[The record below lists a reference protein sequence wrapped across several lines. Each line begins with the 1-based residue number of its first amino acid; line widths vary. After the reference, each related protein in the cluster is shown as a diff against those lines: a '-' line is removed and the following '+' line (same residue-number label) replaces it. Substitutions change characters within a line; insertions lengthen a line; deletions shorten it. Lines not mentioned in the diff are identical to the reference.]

1 MLASFSFQFLYHF
14 HLIIFNNV
22 FLSLAALGT
31 ILNCTLSWQDEEVV
45 LLFCLKK
52 SCLSHAGWTVHSL
65 NWHIWLFYILM
76 RIFVPVIFTYWWVY
90 LYLSVLHIDEDICTC
105 HFYILMSL
113 FVPVKAFARNWFIDA
128 ACFLKQS
135 TCFSVNRSLF
145 IPFSVGKSLFSSFS
159 VGRSLFSPLWA
170 EVFLVHSV
178 WAEVFLVHS
187 LWAEVFLVHFCLGR
201 SLLSPFLC
209 GQKSS

>member
-76 RIFVPVIFTYWWVY
+76 RIFVPVIFTYWWAY
-90 LYLSVLHIDEDICTC
+90 LYLSRHLLEIDL
-105 HFYILMSL
+105 LMPLVSWNRAHVSVWTEVFL
-113 FVPVKAFARNWFIDA
+113 FH
-128 ACFLKQS
+128 
-135 TCFSVNRSLF
+135 SV
-145 IPFSVGKSLFSSFS
+145 
-159 VGRSLFSPLWA
+159 WA
-170 EVFLVHSV
+170 KVFLVHLV
-178 WAEVFLVHS
+178 WAEVFLVH
-187 LWAEVFLVHFCLGR
+187 
-201 SLLSPFLC
+201 C
-209 GQKSS
+209 GQKSF